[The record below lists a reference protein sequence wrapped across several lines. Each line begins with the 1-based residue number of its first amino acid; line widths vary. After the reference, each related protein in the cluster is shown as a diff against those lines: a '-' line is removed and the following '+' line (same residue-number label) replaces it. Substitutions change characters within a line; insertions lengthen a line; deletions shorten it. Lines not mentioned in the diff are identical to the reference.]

1 MNPLLLFL
9 GLPLLEIALFV
20 EVGSLIGTG
29 NTILLIFLSMVAGGA
44 LLRAQGQAVL
54 QRVRA
59 STARGEPPAGA
70 AFDTFCIVAAAILLI
85 VPGFITDLVAIA
97 LLIRPVR
104 AFLGR
109 WLFRQFA
116 ASAVPRGDASVTI
129 IDAEFRTVDD
139 EPPRPPT
146 TLPVLPPTPGRDDS
160 SGR

>member
-9 GLPLLEIALFV
+9 GLPLLEIAVFV

-29 NTILLIFLSMVAGGA
+29 TTILLILLSMAAGGA

-54 QRVRA
+54 QRFRA
-59 STARGEPPAGA
+59 ATARGEPPAGA
-70 AFDTFCIVAAAILLI
+70 AFDTFCAVAAAILLI

-97 LLIRPVR
+97 LLIPPVR

-116 ASAVPRGDASVTI
+116 VSRTGRSEASVTI
-129 IDAEFRTVDD
+129 IDAEFRTVDED

-146 TLPVLPPTPGRDDS
+146 SLAVLPPAPGKDE